1 MFSVIVTAYNSEK
14 WIEKSIN
21 SLIEQSYVDWECI
34 IVENGSKDNTKD
46 IILNIKDKRFKIY
59 NLEIANKS
67 SALNFGIIKS
77 NFDWISILDSDDLWT
92 KNKLELQ
99 SKYISLNNDVD
110 ILGTQLKYI
119 DEFDK
124 EVKNQL
130 VLPTTHETIIQKFHL
145 NENSIANSSVVYKKK
160 IHELVGYYD
169 TELNGVEDYDFWR
182 RCVRFDLRF
191 QNLDDN
197 CLLHRIHNTSNFN
210 SKEKQHHLKN
220 FIDNKH
226 KII

>member
-1 MFSVIVTAYNSEK
+1 MFSVIITAYNSEK

-21 SLIEQSYVDWECI
+21 SLIQQSYGDWECI
-34 IVENGSKDNTKD
+34 IVENGSKDSTKD
-46 IILNIKDKRFKIY
+46 IILNIKDKRFNVY
-59 NLEIANKS
+59 NLEITNKS

-99 SKYISLNNDVD
+99 NKYISLNNDVD

-124 EVKNQL
+124 EIMNSPILPISHEKIVENFNLNQ
-130 VLPTTHETIIQKFHL
+130 
-145 NENSIANSSVVYKKK
+145 NSIANSSAVYKKK
-160 IHELVGYYD
+160 IHNLVGYYD
-169 TELNGVEDYDFWR
+169 VELNGVEDYDFWKK
-182 RCVRFDLRF
+182 CVKF
-191 QNLDDN
+191 NLN
-197 CLLHRIHNTSNFN
+197 FYNLSEKCLLHRIHNTSNFN
-210 SKEKQHHLKN
+210 SKEKQKHLKN